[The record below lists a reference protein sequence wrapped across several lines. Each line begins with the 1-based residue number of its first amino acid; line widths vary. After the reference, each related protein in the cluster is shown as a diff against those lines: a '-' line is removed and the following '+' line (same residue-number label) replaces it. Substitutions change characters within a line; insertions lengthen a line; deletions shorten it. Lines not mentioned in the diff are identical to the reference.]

1 MRLIILFS
9 LLSIHFVG
17 WSQQDVSKLI
27 DELNRKADQA
37 VVQKDI
43 PFMKEVYGDD
53 FVFTHGTGMVDSK
66 ESWIGKN
73 ESGTGRFISRD
84 HDSTAVEL
92 HGDVAIVTG
101 RLMVVREGKD
111 GLAKYGL
118 RYVRVF
124 VLRNKKWQMIS
135 HRTVKEWH
143 Y

>member
-1 MRLIILFS
+1 MRLTTLLL
-9 LLSIHFVG
+9 LLSLHFVG
-17 WSQQDVSKLI
+17 WSQPEVSRLI

-43 PFMKEVYGDD
+43 PFLQEVYGDD
-53 FVFTHGTGMVDSK
+53 FVFTHGTGLVDSK
-66 ESWIGKN
+66 KSWIEKN
-73 ESGTGRFISRD
+73 QFGTGKFISRD

-92 HGDVAIVTG
+92 HADIAIVTG
-101 RLMVVREGKD
+101 RLLVVREGKD
-111 GLAKYGL
+111 GVAKYGL